1 MKKIIALLLA
11 LLLVASLTACGS
23 KTEAGGEAGGADAAP
38 KGETMS
44 TENFSVLVP
53 DGWMGFEV
61 ADFTSDE
68 EDAMDPDSLQICKD
82 GETEFDIFTKP
93 YVQIFHY
100 GADDIM
106 LTPDS
111 SWYDDV
117 EDLEPMTIGDRT
129 WNGFTGSSL
138 DVPIAV
144 LWTEGEHSYQINVV
158 LESSEGSITLDD
170 ADFQAIVASIAP

>member
-1 MKKIIALLLA
+1 MKKIIALLLV
-11 LLLVASLTACGS
+11 LLLAASLTACGG
-23 KTEAGGEAGGADAAP
+23 KTEAGGADAAP

-61 ADFTSDE
+61 MDFASSE
-68 EDAMDPDSLQICKD
+68 EDAKDPDSLQICKD

-100 GADDIM
+100 GPDDTM
-106 LTPDS
+106 FTPDS

-117 EDLEPMTIGDRT
+117 EELEAMTIGDRT
-129 WNGFTGSSL
+129 WNAFTGSSL

-144 LWTEGEHSYQINVV
+144 LWTEGEHSYQINVI
-158 LESSEGSITLDD
+158 LESDDGSISLDD
-170 ADFQAIVASIAP
+170 ADFQAILASIAP